1 MFINNLIKAES
12 KGIKKYPLQDK
23 GKYRRF
29 VLKCEGDLL
38 DKLKSRLF
46 TRFREKIDLT
56 EQTLYTLEEPKNYIT
71 KTYPVP
77 DGSTNYLMFLLKEN
91 LKKYRKFSKKQGKY
105 VRQKSYDK
113 NEKNYLFNN
122 KNVL

>member
-1 MFINNLIKAES
+1 MKKSIQILIKKITCEAS
-12 KGIKKYPLQDK
+12 RSANQ
-23 GKYRRF
+23 YRRF

-38 DKLKSRLF
+38 DKLKNRLF

-56 EQTLYTLEEPKNYIT
+56 EQTLYTLEEPKKGYIT

-77 DGSTNYLMFLLKEN
+77 DGSTKLPYVPAERN
-91 LKKYRKFSKKQGKY
+91 LKKYRKYSKKLGKY